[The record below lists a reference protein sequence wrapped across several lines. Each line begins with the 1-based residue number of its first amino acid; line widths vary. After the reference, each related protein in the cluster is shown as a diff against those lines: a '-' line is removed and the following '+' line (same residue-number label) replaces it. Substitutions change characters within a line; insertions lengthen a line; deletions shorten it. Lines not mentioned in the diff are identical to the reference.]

1 MSRLSQKAR
10 CQGQIGN
17 QKLVQYSKRG
27 FGPFFHIYEM
37 LNIVLMRVE
46 KLRELNDK
54 GFITHDQFNT
64 IEPIISGK
72 VVSVFYELRTM
83 LYLGVM
89 LFTTGVGFLIYQN
102 IGQLGHIL
110 AIIVLSILSIGSF
123 GYCFWKGKPFSKE
136 KVDSPNP
143 YFDYV
148 LLLGCLLFVSVFGY
162 LEFQFGFLERNA
174 RLISLVTAVVFF
186 FFAYRFD
193 HLGILSLAITVFV
206 SFFGIVVSWNGL
218 DSFGQLPVI
227 GLILSLVLG
236 SIALFLEKQNVKPHF
251 TFTYLNFCFLIYF
264 LSTFAGIFNGQ
275 RGTDDYIYTN
285 FDTITNS
292 YYSYW
297 PYAFALYLGVGLS
310 VLLAN
315 WKKSFLFLLYGVMA
329 GYIATTYFL
338 ADNTNM
344 GAEPWLFYMLL
355 SAGGIVYFIVK
366 YRNYFKRTE

>member
-1 MSRLSQKAR
+1 
-10 CQGQIGN
+10 
-17 QKLVQYSKRG
+17 
-27 FGPFFHIYEM
+27 
-37 LNIVLMRVE
+37 MRIE
-46 KLRELNDK
+46 KLQELNDK

-64 IEPIISGK
+64 IEPIITGK

-174 RLISLVTAVVFF
+174 RLISLVTAAVFF

-193 HLGILSLAITVFV
+193 HLGILSLAITAFV

-227 GLILSLVLG
+227 GLILSLVLS
-236 SIALFLEKQNVKPHF
+236 SIALFLERQKVKSHF

-264 LSTFAGIFNGQ
+264 LSAFAGIFNGHI
-275 RGTDDYIYTN
+275 GNY
-285 FDTITNS
+285 FS
-292 YYSYW
+292 Y
-297 PYAFALYLGVGLS
+297 ALALYVGVALS
-310 VLLAN
+310 VVMAN
-315 WKKSFLFLLYGVMA
+315 RKKSFLFLLYGVMA

-338 ADNTNM
+338 SEYTDM
-344 GAEPWLFYMLL
+344 DIVPWLLYLIA

>member
-1 MSRLSQKAR
+1 MRLDKLKQLKES
-10 CQGQIGN
+10 GLIG
-17 QKLVQYSKRG
+17 
-27 FGPFFHIYEM
+27 E
-37 LNIVLMRVE
+37 E
-46 KLRELNDK
+46 
-54 GFITHDQFNT
+54 QFT
-64 IEPIISGK
+64 KIEPIVTGK

-89 LFTTGVGFLIYQN
+89 LFTTGIGFLIYQN

-110 AIIVLSILSIGSF
+110 AIISLSVLSLASL

-136 KVDSPNP
+136 KVESPNP

-174 RLISLVTAVVFF
+174 RLISLVTAMLFF

-193 HLGILSLAITVFV
+193 HLGILSLAVTAFV
-206 SFFGIVVSWNGL
+206 SFFGIVVSWNNL
-218 DSFGQLPVI
+218 EAFDQLQNV
-227 GLILSLVLG
+227 GLVL
-236 SIALFLEKQNVKPHF
+236 ALALGGVAIFLEKQAIKPHF

-264 LSTFAGIFNGQ
+264 LSAFAGIFDGFSGNH
-275 RGTDDYIYTN
+275 
-285 FDTITNS
+285 
-292 YYSYW
+292 W
-297 PYAFALYLGVGLS
+297 PYALALYVGVGLS

-315 WKKSFLFLLYGVMA
+315 WKKSFLFLLYGVAA

-338 ADNTNM
+338 AEYTNM
-344 GAEPWLFYMLL
+344 EIEPWLLYLL
-355 SAGGIVYFIVK
+355 VSAGGLVYFIVK